1 MRWMEEGSL
10 YARNVRISMQKL
22 EVLIEENAFG
32 SVRPVEV
39 VADAPVGALVP
50 ALVEELKL
58 PQTDLFGKKL
68 VYMLRH
74 SAGGRILPE
83 HSTLLAS
90 GVEPGARLAL
100 DSYVLDGSVATLVQ
114 QNLPNAASPDP
125 ALHSSA
131 TLADADSFAPLNI
144 RNTTG
149 DLPHIDEKKRKWPRR
164 AFLLFGAAAL
174 GAGGAGVAYAA
185 YRGYNIADL
194 LHTNTAKTN
203 PVPQQAV
210 PPQTK
215 ATTRPKATIPTMA
228 QAVFTFTQ
236 HKQIVRSVAWSA
248 DGTLLAS
255 GADDAHAFIWSPN
268 GTVQHDI
275 LHPASVQ
282 SVAWSPDNQRLVT
295 GAQNQV
301 AFYSVQNANRIA
313 LHHHAKAVTSV
324 AWSAHDQMSVVSAGQ
339 DDLALVWNT
348 NDYQRLATFQ
358 RHTTAI
364 LTVAWSGDGR
374 SVASGTQGG
383 AIRVWQGNNAQE
395 LHGGYDINVSVRTL
409 AFSPTGMQLAA
420 GGNDGIVRVW
430 NNGLACQ
437 QQANAVIANQCVD
450 APLMLHVS
458 NTPVRTVAWSADG
471 RFLAVGT
478 NDGKITIWYLA
489 QDQQK
494 PILTVKQNT
503 TVRSLAWSPQG
514 DQLASGFGNMVTI
527 WKLM

>member
-1 MRWMEEGSL
+1 
-10 YARNVRISMQKL
+10 MQKL

-39 VADAPVGALVP
+39 VADAPVSALVP

-90 GVEPGARLAL
+90 GVESGARLAL
-100 DSYVLDGSVATLVQ
+100 DSYVLDGTVATLVQ
-114 QNLPNAASPDP
+114 QNLPNVASPDP
-125 ALHSSA
+125 VLHSSA
-131 TLADADSFAPLNI
+131 TLADADSFAPLNV

-149 DLPHIDEKKRKWPRR
+149 NLPHIEEKSRKWPRR
-164 AFLLFGAAAL
+164 AFLLFGTAVL

-185 YRGYNIADL
+185 YRGYTISDL
-194 LHTNTAKTN
+194 LHTNNAKTN
-203 PVPQQAV
+203 PVPQAV

-215 ATTRPKATIPTMA
+215 PTTPPKPAIPTKA

-236 HKQIVRSVAWSA
+236 HKQIVRSVVWSA

-255 GADDAHAFIWSPN
+255 GADDAHVFIWSPN

-275 LHPASVQ
+275 PHPASVQ
-282 SVAWSPDNQRLVT
+282 SLAWSLDRQRLVT
-295 GAQNQV
+295 GSQNQV
-301 AFYSVQNANRIA
+301 AFYSVQNATRIA

-324 AWSAHDQMSVVSAGQ
+324 AWAAHNQMLAVSAGQ
-339 DDLALVWNT
+339 DDLAFVWNT
-348 NDYQRLATFQ
+348 NNYLRQSTFK

-364 LTVAWSGDGR
+364 LAVSWSADGQTI
-374 SVASGTQGG
+374 ASGTQGG
-383 AIRVWQGNNAQE
+383 IIRVWQGNNAQE
-395 LHGGYDINVSVRTL
+395 LHGGYDIKVSVRAL
-409 AFSPTGMQLAA
+409 AFAPTGTQLAV
-420 GGNDGIVRVW
+420 GGNDGMVRIW
-430 NNGLACQ
+430 NGVTCQ
-437 QQANAVIANQCVD
+437 QQANATIANQCID
-450 APLMLHVS
+450 APLLLQAS
-458 NTPVRTVAWSADG
+458 NTPVRAVSWSPDG

-478 NDGKITIWYLA
+478 NDGQVTVWYPA
-489 QDQQK
+489 QNQQK
-494 PILTVKQNT
+494 PILTAKQNS
-503 TVRSLAWSPQG
+503 TVRSLTWSPQG
-514 DQLASGFGNMVTI
+514 DQLASGSGNTVTI

>member
-1 MRWMEEGSL
+1 
-10 YARNVRISMQKL
+10 MQKL

-100 DSYVLDGSVATLVQ
+100 DSYVLDGTVATLVQ
-114 QNLPNAASPDP
+114 NAPNMASPDP
-125 ALHSSA
+125 VLHSSA
-131 TLADADSFAPLNI
+131 TLADADSFAPLNV

-149 DLPHIDEKKRKWPRR
+149 GLPPLEAKPRKWRRR
-164 AFLLFGAAAL
+164 AFLLVGAAVL
-174 GAGGAGVAYAA
+174 GVGGSGVGYAA
-185 YRGYNIADL
+185 YRGYISNPF
-194 LHTNTAKTN
+194 HTNSAKTN
-203 PVPQQAV
+203 PVSQAV
-210 PPQTK
+210 PAQTK
-215 ATTRPKATIPTMA
+215 PSAKPKPAFPTMA

-255 GADDAHAFIWSPN
+255 GSDDAHVFIWNPN

-275 LHPASVQ
+275 PHPGSVQ
-282 SVAWSPDNQRLVT
+282 SLAWSPDQQRLMT
-295 GAQNQV
+295 GSLNQV
-301 AFYSVQNANRIA
+301 AFYSAQNANRIA
-313 LHHHAKAVTSV
+313 LHHHAKMVTSV
-324 AWSAHDQMSVVSAGQ
+324 AWAAHNQMQAVSAGQ

-348 NDYQRLATFQ
+348 NNYQRQATFQ

-364 LTVAWSGDGR
+364 MSVSWSADGQA
-374 SVASGTQGG
+374 VASGTQGG

-395 LHGGYDINVSVRTL
+395 IHGGYDIKVSVRAL
-409 AFSPTGMQLAA
+409 AFAPTGTQLAV
-420 GGNDGIVRVW
+420 GGNDGAVRIW
-430 NNGLACQ
+430 NGLTCQ
-437 QQANAVIANQCVD
+437 QQGNATIANQCLDTPV
-450 APLMLHVS
+450 LLHVS
-458 NTPVRTVAWSADG
+458 NAAVRTVAWSPDG
-471 RFLAVGT
+471 RFLAVGSD
-478 NDGKITIWYLA
+478 DGNVTVWYPA
-489 QDQQK
+489 QNQQK
-494 PILTVKQNT
+494 PILTAKQNT
-503 TVRSLAWSPQG
+503 NVRSLTWSPQG
-514 DQLASGFGNMVTI
+514 DQLAAGSGNVVTI
-527 WKLM
+527 LKLM